1 MALRNPFPVALTP
14 PVKAAGLLIF
24 ACVFFAS
31 MNAIIRHVST
41 EVDPLEIVFFR
52 NFFGFAAMVPWLSR
66 HGLGVMRTKR
76 LGTIF
81 LRSFWGFFAMATWF
95 SALAIVPLSNA
106 VALSFTAPLFAAIA
120 AVVIL
125 GEVIRARRVTAL
137 AIGFA
142 GTVVILRPGFDTIGW
157 GETLVLASTVTMALS
172 IVTMK
177 ALTRTEGSASLVAW
191 QTLLIAPISLVPA
204 LFVWSWPSPEMWVWL
219 IVLGIF
225 ASIAHVAFTRAFSMA
240 DTTYLMPFDYSRLP
254 MVALLGWIFFNETT
268 DLWTWVGAAII
279 AASSVYV
286 AHREVVAGKRLVV
299 SRAAQDAAASAHA
312 IAPAAEEH
320 QDTAAR

>member
-1 MALRNPFPVALTP
+1 M
-14 PVKAAGLLIF
+14 AAGLLIF

-31 MNAIIRHVST
+31 MNAIIRHVSV

-52 NFFGFAAMVPWLSR
+52 NFFGFAAMLPWLMR
-66 HGLGVMRTKR
+66 RGFGVMRTKR
-76 LGTIF
+76 LGTIA
-81 LRSFWGFFAMATWF
+81 LRSFWGFLAMATWF

-106 VALSFTAPLFAAIA
+106 VALSFTAPLFATIA

-142 GTVVILRPGFDTIGW
+142 GTLVILRPGVDSIGW
-157 GETLVLASTVTMALS
+157 GEMLVLASTVTMALS

-191 QTLLIAPISLVPA
+191 QTLLIAPISLIPA
-204 LFVWSWPSPEMWVWL
+204 LFVWSWPSPEMWAWL
-219 IVLGIF
+219 VVLGIF
-225 ASIAHVAFTRAFSMA
+225 ASVAHVAFTRAFSMA
-240 DTTYLMPFDYSRLP
+240 DTTYLMPFDYVRLP
-254 MVALLGWIFFNETT
+254 MVALLGWIFFNEAT

-279 AASSVYV
+279 AGSAVYV
-286 AHREVVAGKRLVV
+286 AHREALA
-299 SRAAQDAAASAHA
+299 RARDRASGAAAASAGPVQEMPRHPAEQAA
-312 IAPAAEEH
+312 IRPSGG
-320 QDTAAR
+320 TPSTPS

>member
-1 MALRNPFPVALTP
+1 LRNPFPVALTP

-31 MNAIIRHVST
+31 MNAIIRYVST
-41 EVDPLEIVFFR
+41 EIDPLEIVFFR

-191 QTLLIAPISLVPA
+191 QTLLIAPISLIPA

-225 ASIAHVAFTRAFSMA
+225 ASVAHVAFTRAFSMA

-268 DLWTWVGAAII
+268 DLCTWVGAAII
-279 AASSVYV
+279 AASSIYV
-286 AHREVVAGKRLVV
+286 AHREAVAGKRIVV
-299 SRAAQDAAASAHA
+299 SRAATAHVTPP
-312 IAPAAEEH
+312 PAEDRHDE
-320 QDTAAR
+320 AAR